1 MVKSSAEFL
10 LNSNCFS
17 CQKRPDEPCFLEA
30 IMLNTEKSSWLAG
43 SRLPSSIPQSPGPL
57 WCSDAPHPQVKIP
70 GGRGTVRDHSLGVL
84 LHKDEKLTVTQ
95 ATPVGGN
102 PPRLR
107 FHYQLSERRSA
118 SWDTALSQDSLFL
131 EIPAGPLVEGSK
143 EGLTALLEFAEEKLK
158 VNYVFLWFHKD
169 REDRLSIIKTFHYM
183 GFEMVKPGN
192 PVVPARADLAFMVYS
207 LDSSS
212 SDEE

>member
-1 MVKSSAEFL
+1 MVNFSVEFL

-17 CQKRPDEPCFLEA
+17 CQKGAKDPCFLEA
-30 IMLNTEKSSWLAG
+30 IMLNTEESSWLEG
-43 SRLPSSIPQSPGPL
+43 SRLPTSIPQSPGPL
-57 WCSDAPHPQVKIP
+57 W
-70 GGRGTVRDHSLGVL
+70 DHSLGVL

-95 ATPVGGN
+95 AAPVSGN
-102 PPRLR
+102 PSFLR

-118 SWDTALSQDSLFL
+118 SWDTALSEDSLFL

-143 EGLTALLEFAEEKLK
+143 EGLTALLEFSEEKLK
-158 VNYVFLWFHKD
+158 VNYVFLWFHKG

-192 PVVPARADLAFMVYS
+192 PMVPTRPDLAFMVYS
-207 LDSSS
+207 LDNSS